1 MSTLVD
7 DGSTALA
14 AMNADDVRS
23 LIAGASDL
31 AVLLGPE
38 RTVVNIFGAPEIK
51 EKLGTSRWI
60 AKSLDEVMDP
70 AAANKL
76 IKLESIGRGTGRVSH
91 VTKDG
96 ERLEFV
102 YSPVHLVSSDCTLLV
117 GRDETRVA
125 ALQDRLLEQHRTA
138 GERLES
144 QKHSEAQYRKL
155 FAIGA
160 EPVLVIAGDTG
171 KIIDMNSSAADLLDV
186 DANAKIGRQFSTLV
200 HGSDKTKLRAFFA
213 TALATNATETATLK
227 LSSNADITIRATH
240 GPGASS
246 TLLLQ
251 LNIAAE
257 DADTTDDSQKGIL
270 DLIRIAGEAA
280 VIVDETGVIVWANM
294 AFAEIVT
301 LGQDRDVIGLNLE
314 VYLDAK
320 DIDLNVVLANLQRH
334 GEIKQLPSSMRNEA
348 GERLEVELSAVTI
361 TNSGGANFGFFIRR
375 MPGLPTPP
383 DLMKNG
389 EVALDALWG
398 QLGKAPLRELVNEE
412 IAGVEKNLIRA
423 ALDLNKGNRS
433 ATARLLGLSRQS
445 LYSKLERYGISCD

>member
-1 MSTLVD
+1 MTTLVD
-7 DGSTALA
+7 DGSISLPALQ
-14 AMNADDVRS
+14 ADDVRS

-31 AVLLGPE
+31 AVLLGPDK
-38 RTVVNIFGAPEIK
+38 TVLNVFGSAEIK
-51 EKLGTSRWI
+51 ERLNTSNWI

-70 AAANKL
+70 AGANKL
-76 IKLESIGRGTGRVSH
+76 IKIQSTGLSTGRVSH
-91 VTKDG
+91 VTRDG

-102 YSPVHLVSSDCTLLV
+102 YSAVHLVSSGCTLIL
-117 GRDETRVA
+117 GRDETRIA

-160 EPVLVIAGDTG
+160 EPVMVIAGDTG
-171 KIIDMNSSAADLLDV
+171 KILDMNSSAASLLGV
-186 DANAKIGRQFSTLV
+186 DSDAKIGRQFSTLV
-200 HGSDKTKLRAFFA
+200 HGSDKPRLRSLFA
-213 TALATNATETATLK
+213 AALATKATETATLK
-227 LSSNADITIRATH
+227 LSSNVDVAIRATH

-251 LNIAAE
+251 LGFAE
-257 DADTTDDSQKGIL
+257 EQPESPDDGQKGIL
-270 DLIRIAGEAA
+270 DLIRIAGEAV
-280 VIVDETGVIVWANM
+280 VIVDESGVIVWANM
-294 AFAEIVT
+294 AFAEMVAS
-301 LGQDRDVIGLNLE
+301 GQDRDVIGQNLE
-314 VYLDAK
+314 AYLDAT
-320 DIDLNVVLANLQRH
+320 DLDLSVVLANLQRH
-334 GEIKQLPSSMRNEA
+334 GEIKQLPSSMRSEA

-361 TNSGGANFGFFIRR
+361 ANSSGADFGFFIRR
-375 MPGLPTPP
+375 MPALTSPP
-383 DLMKNG
+383 DLLKNG
-389 EVALDALWG
+389 DVALDELWG

-445 LYSKLERYGISCD
+445 LYSKLERYGISSD